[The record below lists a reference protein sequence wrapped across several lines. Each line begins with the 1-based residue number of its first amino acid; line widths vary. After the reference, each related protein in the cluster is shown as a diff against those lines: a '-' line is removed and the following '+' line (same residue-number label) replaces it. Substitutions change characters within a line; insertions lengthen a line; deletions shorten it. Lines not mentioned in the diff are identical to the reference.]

1 MSDDNWSMRN
11 VWSDD
16 NTYMMTING
25 NGQYLLQTLVT
36 DKLFEVLDIFF
47 T

>member
-16 NTYMMTING
+16 NTYVMTIND
-25 NGQYLLQTLVT
+25 NGQYLLQTFVT
-36 DKLFEVLDIFF
+36 DKLFEVLDRFF